1 MERSIDRE
9 KVIRGLECCGTES
22 ASDCHGDCPYDGDG
36 ICIAFLCQEALAL
49 LKEQDERIKKYE
61 KAILDYEDK
70 LGILDP

>member
-1 MERSIDRE
+1 MERSIDR
-9 KVIRGLECCGTES
+9 ES

-36 ICIAFLCQEALAL
+36 RCIAFLCQEALAL